1 MGGAAHLGHYLMER
15 ERENRTLSV
24 CGLAGVKQ
32 QDLHAT
38 KRDSRP
44 GQGWDRDPGLEAAGK
59 QLLFW
64 RYTHRMGL
72 AYGRVCL
79 CLSMAGF
86 LRGA

>member
-1 MGGAAHLGHYLMER
+1 MFRITEVDHHHFSHNTAHG

-72 AYGRVCL
+72 D
-79 CLSMAGF
+79 MAGLF
-86 LRGA
+86 RGA